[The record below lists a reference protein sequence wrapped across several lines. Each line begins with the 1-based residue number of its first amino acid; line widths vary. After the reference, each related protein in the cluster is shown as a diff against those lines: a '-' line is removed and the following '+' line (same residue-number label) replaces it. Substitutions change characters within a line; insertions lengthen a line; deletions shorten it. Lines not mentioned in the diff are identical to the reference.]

1 MEAICSSETLHIS
14 TKLHCVI
21 VFFVLISSEILV
33 HHQHELHAPGVL
45 MMLADV

>member
-1 MEAICSSETLHIS
+1 MEAICSSETFVHIYQI
-14 TKLHCVI
+14 TLRHHILCAY
-21 VFFVLISSEILV
+21 SSEILV